1 MNMAEDVKTALGI
14 LEQAMEI
21 EQEGNQFYLQA
32 AQTTQDKKGQE
43 MFTALADDEQK
54 HHDLIKRQ
62 HNSLT
67 SDGNWVGSSEIE
79 PVAVD
84 LDKPL
89 FPRGEES
96 LEKVV
101 KINSNDW
108 DALMFGLHIEMKSYD
123 LYRKA
128 ASQIEDNLGKQ
139 MFEFLA
145 GQEQTH
151 SDILMMRYDFLFG
164 PISWQS

>member
-1 MNMAEDVKTALGI
+1 MAEDTNLALRI

-21 EQEGNQFYLQA
+21 EQEGRQFYLQA
-32 AQTTQDKKGQE
+32 AQATQDQKGQE
-43 MFTALADDEQK
+43 MFTVLADDEQK
-54 HHDLIKRQ
+54 HYDLIKRQ
-62 HNSLT
+62 HSSLA
-67 SDGNWVGSSEIE
+67 SNGDWVGSPEIK
-79 PVAVD
+79 PVEID

-89 FPRGEES
+89 FPRGDES

-101 KINSNDW
+101 KIKSSDW

-128 ASQIEDNLGKQ
+128 ASQVKDTLGKQ

-145 GQEQTH
+145 RQEQSH
-151 SDILMMRYDFLFG
+151 SDVLMMRYDFLFG